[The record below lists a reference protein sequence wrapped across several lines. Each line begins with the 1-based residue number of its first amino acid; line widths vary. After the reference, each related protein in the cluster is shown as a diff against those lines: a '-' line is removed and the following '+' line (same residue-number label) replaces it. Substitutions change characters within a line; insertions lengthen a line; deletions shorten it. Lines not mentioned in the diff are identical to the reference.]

1 VSTVYVSAAFVR
13 GYVSEDA
20 AGKLPD
26 EDTEVEALIAFAEL
40 AVDRIMSARLTPDP
54 TTGRK
59 LTPSGLNPAQKV
71 ALERATAAAVE
82 EIVLQ
87 GVDTLAELDDGVS
100 LSGSLQFDRQPARS
114 PGPHVRE
121 ELSGFSFPVRSGTVA
136 PPPEPKD
143 RLVD

>member
-13 GYVSEDA
+13 GYVCDEAD
-20 AGKLPD
+20 LPD
-26 EDTEVEALIAFAEL
+26 DDEGVEVLIAFAEL
-40 AVDRIMSARLTPDP
+40 AVDRIMSGRLTASP

-59 LTPSGLNPAQKV
+59 LTPAGLNAAQKT

-87 GVDTLAELDDGVS
+87 GRDVLAELDDGIS
-100 LSGSLQFDRQPARS
+100 LTGAVQFDRRPARS

-121 ELSGFSFPVRSGTVA
+121 ELAGFSFPVRSGTVA
-136 PPPEPKD
+136 PPPEPERTD
-143 RLVD
+143 V